1 MMFVDPRAHMISRTT
16 DDYEA
21 MAASGVALVSIL
33 AIGPDAATV
42 FAAYLNSHPEC
53 RFNTVAGQD
62 VGEHRGTLGG
72 YTIPRLSRT
81 RLGVHG

>member
-1 MMFVDPRAHMISRTT
+1 MIADCQT
-16 DDYEA
+16 DVLKIVEQQQP
-21 MAASGVALVSIL
+21 VSIL